1 MYVKGMTS
9 GYIERYIQNIYGISV
24 FDSTVQP
31 DHRSASFFPL
41 FFPYGTG

>member
-9 GYIERYIQNIYGISV
+9 GYIERYIQNIYGISI

-41 FFPYGTG
+41 WDWIGE